1 MSSLATNKLPD
12 SPGTGSAVITFAFHV
27 HIEFSKTPLMIATTF
42 TAAGL
47 GGLAVAIAPTPM
59 LSATMPALLIVMAI
73 YFTFSPRL
81 SDATPRPRTTVKRF
95 WWMAAPSI
103 GSYDGVSG
111 PSAGS
116 FYLLGSVR
124 LLGYGVLRASAHTKL
139 LNFNSTPAYLLIF
152 PLSGKVLW
160 TLGLTMRA
168 GQFLGSQLGSRLAI
182 RNGAKLIRP
191 LLVMVCR
198 GMAIKLLA
206 DPAIPP
212 RGFFP

>member
-81 SDATPRPRTTVKRF
+81 SDAD
-95 WWMAAPSI
+95 AQAP
-103 GSYDGVSG
+103 
-111 PSAGS
+111 
-116 FYLLGSVR
+116 
-124 LLGYGVLRASAHTKL
+124 H
-139 LNFNSTPAYLLIF
+139 NSQT
-152 PLSGKVLW
+152 
-160 TLGLTMRA
+160 
-168 GQFLGSQLGSRLAI
+168 
-182 RNGAKLIRP
+182 
-191 LLVMVCR
+191 LLVDGR
-198 GMAIKLLA
+198 TFHWLL
-206 DPAIPP
+206 
-212 RGFFP
+212 